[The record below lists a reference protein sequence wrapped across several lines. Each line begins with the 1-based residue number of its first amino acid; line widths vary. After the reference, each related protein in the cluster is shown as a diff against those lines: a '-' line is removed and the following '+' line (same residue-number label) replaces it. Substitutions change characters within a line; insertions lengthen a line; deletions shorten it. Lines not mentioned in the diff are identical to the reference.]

1 MFDHGP
7 MQGICDPDTKIL
19 DYIATADWG
28 HPEEHEVI
36 TSPSFGDTPQLTLG
50 RRYYGDEKGTD

>member
-7 MQGICDPDTKIL
+7 MQGICDPDTKVL

-28 HPEEHEVI
+28 YPKEREVT
-36 TSPSFGDTPQLTLG
+36 TSPSFGDSPTA
-50 RRYYGDEKGTD
+50 YFGT